1 MPRKL
6 YLKQTTTRRM
16 LQPTIPQL
24 ETPQPKK
31 PPPRKLLPKLVQL
44 PKLQPKPL
52 QLKRRLKNLHHR
64 KIRLQQQK
72 NLPLKS
78 LPTNRKIQE
87 TALPRPRS
95 QLQQKLLQLPKPS
108 LKLRRR
114 LQPKPQNPR

>member
-31 PPPRKLLPKLVQL
+31 PPPRKLLPKL
-44 PKLQPKPL
+44 QPKPL
-52 QLKRRLKNLHHR
+52 QMKRRLKNLHHR